1 MEPQTRSAAVALLVV
16 GLLVARHLVATTL
29 VRRLRPLLA
38 HARRTVPPRRE
49 HASSSANDEGGM
61 SLDLAAFVTRTAAD
75 AVVHTCPAGNVQS
88 WNRGAAEIFGVAAT
102 AALGQNLTELIIPEH
117 ARHIQPLDVTP
128 PSRPVY
134 DRKRLR
140 RAPAMR
146 QDGSFFTAEFTVMD
160 LAQEAGAPSNGM
172 VVVLRDASEMGETV
186 RRLRVRV
193 AELEANF
200 ERLVQAARPRS
211 GPGGED

>member
-1 MEPQTRSAAVALLVV
+1 MNVSQS
-16 GLLVARHLVATTL
+16 
-29 VRRLRPLLA
+29 
-38 HARRTVPPRRE
+38 
-49 HASSSANDEGGM
+49 ASSTGGAATDHSM
-61 SLDLAAFVTRTAAD
+61 DPTLAAFVVRTAAD
-75 AVVHTCPAGNVQS
+75 AVMHTCAEGTVRS
-88 WNRGAAEIFGVAAT
+88 WNRGAAEIFGVPAR

-117 ARHIQPLDVTP
+117 ARHIKPLDVTP
-128 PSRPVY
+128 PARPVY
-134 DRKRLR
+134 DRTRLR

-160 LAQEAGAPSNGM
+160 LTREVGAPSDGV

-200 ERLVQAARPRS
+200 EKLVQAARPQPAGDS
-211 GPGGED
+211 S